1 MYMKGDKLLILKSV
15 IFKSSQLTTTIGS
28 LYVQDVSSPERVMVV
43 NNKARLIFC
52 HLLQD
57 RETIQDDGPA

>member
-1 MYMKGDKLLILKSV
+1 MKGDKLLILKFG
-15 IFKSSQLTTTIGS
+15 IFKSSQLTITIGS
-28 LYVQDVSSPERVMVV
+28 LYVQGEVSSLERVMIV

-57 RETIQDDGPA
+57 RETVQDDGPA